1 MVVFPKRFLKLYAR
15 AIGGGAEVTLES
27 LITDLELGGVPQTLD
42 QIQIVR
48 DAIADCKLELA
59 PDITSGDLRTTRLLR
74 PVTEPSLASDVV
86 LAEILRGETSAQ
98 ELKSSL
104 LYNHSRA
111 AAQPDAPAAQL
122 KSDEVT
128 FSCLKTIGAFLSSSG
143 GVLYIG
149 VDDQS
154 QMLGIEYDFLLLKNG
169 EGDRDSW
176 ELCLRDIIQGRFKD
190 GASINDYV
198 EVGFVEVEG
207 KTLARIRVLRRSRLS
222 LVRKS
227 EGCALFRRQGN
238 RTVEVKMED
247 VEEFLELRK
256 NYVEA

>member
-1 MVVFPKRFLKLYAR
+1 MVVFPRRFLELYAR
-15 AIGGGAEVTLES
+15 AIDGGAEVTLES
-27 LITDLELGGVPQTLD
+27 LITDLELSDVPQTLD
-42 QIQIVR
+42 QIQTVR
-48 DAIADCKLELA
+48 DAVADCRLELA

-74 PVTEPSLASDVV
+74 PIARTSLAPDVV
-86 LAEILRGETSAQ
+86 LAEILRGETSDQ

-111 AAQPDAPAAQL
+111 AAQPDAPVDQL

-128 FSCLKTIGAFLSSSG
+128 FSCLREIGAFLSSSG
-143 GVLYIG
+143 GVLYVG

-154 QMLGIEYDFLLLKNG
+154 QLLGIEYDFLVLKKG
-169 EGDRDSW
+169 EGGRDSW
-176 ELCLRDIIQGRFKD
+176 ELYLRNVIQGRFKD
-190 GASINDYV
+190 GAAINDYV

-207 KTLARIRVLRRSRLS
+207 KTLARIRVLRRNRLS

-247 VEEFLELRK
+247 VEEFLEVRK